1 MPFTN
6 EYTSSILNNHKN
18 NNDSNFHSHGDLSNC
33 QDWLVIQVF
42 KELHTSNDF
51 DALLFDKQIKAI
63 LHFVTLFTLRN
74 RKKNQQ
80 QTKNK

>member
-1 MPFTN
+1 MIAIF
-6 EYTSSILNNHKN
+6 IA
-18 NNDSNFHSHGDLSNC
+18 SHGDLCNC

-74 RKKNQQ
+74 RKKTQQ